1 MALDTSI
8 KRCEADSP
16 NRCQALGAQGS
27 QCLNEA
33 MRLSDGTFA
42 KNCSFHGGVDE
53 ENKKSTHRQNMYRLA
68 KFGERVKDFASH
80 NQVKGLRDEIGILR
94 MVLEERLNRCQ
105 DNDELILSSN
115 VIGDLVLKIERLVT
129 SCHKLEASMG
139 QLLDRQQ
146 IIQFAEAVVKVV
158 ADHIQDPAALAL
170 IAGAIERI
178 TEEQLS
184 GAEKKHEEAK
194 STPMR
199 TALE

>member
-1 MALDTSI
+1 MDTSI
-8 KRCEADSP
+8 KRCEPDSP
-16 NRCQALGAQGS
+16 NRCQANEARGG
-27 QCLNEA
+27 QCMNEA
-33 MRLSDGTFA
+33 MRLPNGTFT

-53 ENKKSTHRQNMYRLA
+53 ANKQSANRQNMYRLA
-68 KFGERVKDFASH
+68 KFGERVKDFAGH

-158 ADHIQDPAALAL
+158 ADNIQDPAALAL

-184 GAEKKHEEAK
+184 GAEKKHEEKK
-194 STPMR
+194 SEPMR

>member
-8 KRCEADSP
+8 KRCEPDSP

-33 MRLSDGTFA
+33 MRVGEGFT

-53 ENKKSTHRQNMYRLA
+53 ANKQSTNRQNMYRLA
-68 KFGERVKDFASH
+68 KFGERVKDFAGH

-178 TEEQLS
+178 TEAQLS
-184 GAEKKHEEAK
+184 GAEKAHEEKK
-194 STPMR
+194 SGPM
-199 TALE
+199 TASLD